1 MEARVVEKQGV
12 NVTLSV
18 RVDAATVD
26 ATFERVLAQLSRTV
40 KVPGFRPGKA
50 PRGVLEK
57 RVGVEALAEEVRD
70 ALVEEAYP
78 QAVRELELYPIDAHF
93 HADGAV
99 RGQDFEFTVHADVY
113 PDITLPD
120 LEAIKLEAEPK
131 VVSDDDVRSAFEELR
146 RENATLV
153 PVDRPV
159 EATDWV
165 LVARLG
171 DDDEADESSTF
182 QVHMDRAGEELKS
195 QLIGKSMGDVV
206 TATFTDPAPEGE
218 EGTTTTQ
225 IRLKVLDVKGK
236 ELAATDEDLALQ
248 LGFATGEELAQRVRE
263 SLESDARRATLEA
276 RRDEVVEKLVA
287 GSTLDLPGS
296 LVRRRQRS
304 LLQDLAHD
312 LSHQGTTLERYVDRL
327 EQRGKREEFEAELKE
342 AAEKGVR
349 RDLVLERLMEVR
361 GTELS
366 DAEYRSALKRLADS
380 RSQDVGRLE
389 HELGED
395 YLANY
400 RFFLRRD
407 KALREFINELAGEPN
422 EPADEFDADEAAEAA
437 FISEDEAADHDHDHH
452 HHDHDH
458 DHDGHD
464 HHDHGHDHDHHH
476 H

>member
-1 MEARVVEKQGV
+1 MEAKVVEKQGV

-57 RVGVEALAEEVRD
+57 RVGAEALAEEVRD
-70 ALVEEAYP
+70 ALVEETYP

-120 LEAIKLEAEPK
+120 LKTVKLEAEPK
-131 VVSDDDVRSAFEELR
+131 VVSDDDVRAALEQLR

-153 PVDRPV
+153 PVERPV

-165 LVARLG
+165 LVARLDEG
-171 DDDEADESSTF
+171 DEADESSTF
-182 QVHMDRAGEELKS
+182 QVHMDRAGEELKG
-195 QLIGKSMGDVV
+195 QLVGKSMGDVL

-218 EGTTTTQ
+218 DGGTSTTQ

-236 ELAATDEDLALQ
+236 ELTASDDDLALQ
-248 LGFATGEELAQRVRE
+248 LGLADGAELTRRVRE
-263 SLESDARRATLEA
+263 SLETDARRATLEA
-276 RRDEVVEKLVA
+276 RRDEVVEKLVS
-287 GSTLDLPGS
+287 GSTLELPGS

-312 LSHQGTTLERYVDRL
+312 LGHQGTTLERYVDRL
-327 EQRGKREEFEAELKE
+327 EQRGKRDEFEAELKE

-361 GTELS
+361 GTEVS

-380 RSQDVGRLE
+380 RGQDVGRMRQ
-389 HELGED
+389 ELGEE

-400 RFFLRRD
+400 RFFLKRD

-422 EPADEFDADEAAEAA
+422 EALDETDADEAAEAA
-437 FISEDEAADHDHDHH
+437 ALSEDEAADHDHDHGHDH

-458 DHDGHD
+458 
-464 HHDHGHDHDHHH
+464 HHR
-476 H
+476 

>member
-248 LGFATGEELAQRVRE
+248 LGFATGEELTQRVRE

-366 DAEYRSALKRLADS
+366 DAEYRSAL
-380 RSQDVGRLE
+380 
-389 HELGED
+389 
-395 YLANY
+395 
-400 RFFLRRD
+400 
-407 KALREFINELAGEPN
+407 
-422 EPADEFDADEAAEAA
+422 
-437 FISEDEAADHDHDHH
+437 
-452 HHDHDH
+452 
-458 DHDGHD
+458 
-464 HHDHGHDHDHHH
+464 
-476 H
+476 

>member
-1 MEARVVEKQGV
+1 MEAKVVEKQGA

-57 RVGVEALAEEVRD
+57 RVGAEALAEEVRD
-70 ALVEEAYP
+70 ALVEETYP

-120 LEAIKLEAEPK
+120 LETVKLEAEPK
-131 VVSDDDVRSAFEELR
+131 VVSDDDVRAALEQLR

-153 PVDRPV
+153 PVERPV

-165 LVARLG
+165 LVARLDEG
-171 DDDEADESSTF
+171 DEADESSTF
-182 QVHMDRAGEELKS
+182 QVHMDRAGEELKG
-195 QLIGKSMGDVV
+195 QLVGKSMGDVL

-218 EGTTTTQ
+218 DGGTSTTQ

-236 ELAATDEDLALQ
+236 ELTASDDDLALQ
-248 LGFATGEELAQRVRE
+248 LGLADGAELTRRVRE
-263 SLESDARRATLEA
+263 SLETDARRATLEA
-276 RRDEVVEKLVA
+276 RRDEVVEKLVS
-287 GSTLDLPGS
+287 GSTLELPGS

-312 LSHQGTTLERYVDRL
+312 LGHQGTTLERYVDRL
-327 EQRGKREEFEAELKE
+327 EQRGKRDEFEAELKE

-361 GTELS
+361 GTEVS

-380 RSQDVGRLE
+380 RGQDVGRMRQ
-389 HELGED
+389 ELGEE

-400 RFFLRRD
+400 RFFLKRD

-422 EPADEFDADEAAEAA
+422 EALDETDADEAAEAA
-437 FISEDEAADHDHDHH
+437 ALSEDEAADHDHDH
-452 HHDHDH
+452 
-458 DHDGHD
+458 GHD
-464 HHDHGHDHDHHH
+464 HHRDHDHHH
-476 H
+476 R

>member
-1 MEARVVEKQGV
+1 MEAKVVEKQGA

-57 RVGVEALAEEVRD
+57 RVGAEALAEEVRD
-70 ALVEEAYP
+70 ALVEETYP

-120 LEAIKLEAEPK
+120 LETVKLEAEPK
-131 VVSDDDVRSAFEELR
+131 VVSDDDVRAALEQLR

-153 PVDRPV
+153 PVERPV

-165 LVARLG
+165 LVARLDEG
-171 DDDEADESSTF
+171 DEADESSTF
-182 QVHMDRAGEELKS
+182 QVHMDRAGEELKG
-195 QLIGKSMGDVV
+195 QLVGKSMGDVL

-218 EGTTTTQ
+218 DGGTSTTQ

-236 ELAATDEDLALQ
+236 ELTASDDDLALQ
-248 LGFATGEELAQRVRE
+248 LGLADGAELTRRVRE
-263 SLESDARRATLEA
+263 SLETDARRATLEA
-276 RRDEVVEKLVA
+276 RRDEVVEKLVS
-287 GSTLDLPGS
+287 GSTLELPGS

-312 LSHQGTTLERYVDRL
+312 LGHQGTTLERYVDRL
-327 EQRGKREEFEAELKE
+327 EQRGKRDEFEAELKE

-361 GTELS
+361 GTEVS

-380 RSQDVGRLE
+380 RGQDVGRMRQ
-389 HELGED
+389 ELGEE

-400 RFFLRRD
+400 RFFLKRD

-422 EPADEFDADEAAEAA
+422 EALDETDADEAAEAA
-437 FISEDEAADHDHDHH
+437 ALSEDEAADHDHDH
-452 HHDHDH
+452 
-458 DHDGHD
+458 
-464 HHDHGHDHDHHH
+464 
-476 H
+476 

>member
-1 MEARVVEKQGV
+1 MEAKVVEKQGA

-57 RVGVEALAEEVRD
+57 RVGAEALAEEVRD
-70 ALVEEAYP
+70 ALVEETYP

-120 LEAIKLEAEPK
+120 LETVKLEAEPK
-131 VVSDDDVRSAFEELR
+131 VVSDDDVRAALEQLR

-153 PVDRPV
+153 PVERPV

-165 LVARLG
+165 LVARLDEG
-171 DDDEADESSTF
+171 DEADESSTF
-182 QVHMDRAGEELKS
+182 QVHMDRAGEELKG
-195 QLIGKSMGDVV
+195 QLVGKSMGDVL

-218 EGTTTTQ
+218 DGGTSTTQ

-236 ELAATDEDLALQ
+236 ELTASDDDLALQ
-248 LGFATGEELAQRVRE
+248 LGLADGAELTRRVRE
-263 SLESDARRATLEA
+263 SLETDARRATLEA
-276 RRDEVVEKLVA
+276 RRDEVVEKLVS
-287 GSTLDLPGS
+287 GSTLELPGS

-312 LSHQGTTLERYVDRL
+312 LGHQGTTLERYVDRL
-327 EQRGKREEFEAELKE
+327 EQRGKRDEFEAELKE

-361 GTELS
+361 GTEVS

-380 RSQDVGRLE
+380 RGQDVGRMRQ
-389 HELGED
+389 ELGEE

-400 RFFLRRD
+400 RFFLKRD

-422 EPADEFDADEAAEAA
+422 EALDETDADEAAEAA
-437 FISEDEAADHDHDHH
+437 ALSEDEAADHDHDHGHDH

-458 DHDGHD
+458 
-464 HHDHGHDHDHHH
+464 HHR
-476 H
+476 

>member
-1 MEARVVEKQGV
+1 MEAKVVEKQGA

-57 RVGVEALAEEVRD
+57 RVGAEALAEEVRD
-70 ALVEEAYP
+70 ALVEETYP

-120 LEAIKLEAEPK
+120 LETVKLEAEPK
-131 VVSDDDVRSAFEELR
+131 VVSDDDVRAALEQLR

-153 PVDRPV
+153 PVERPV

-165 LVARLG
+165 LVARLDEG
-171 DDDEADESSTF
+171 DEADESSTF
-182 QVHMDRAGEELKS
+182 QVHMDRAGEELKG
-195 QLIGKSMGDVV
+195 QLVGKSMGDVL

-218 EGTTTTQ
+218 DGGTSTTQ

-236 ELAATDEDLALQ
+236 ELTASDDDLALQ
-248 LGFATGEELAQRVRE
+248 LGLADGAELTRRVRE
-263 SLESDARRATLEA
+263 SLETDARRATLEA
-276 RRDEVVEKLVA
+276 RRDEVVEKLVS
-287 GSTLDLPGS
+287 GSTLELPGS

-312 LSHQGTTLERYVDRL
+312 LGHQGTTLERYVDRL
-327 EQRGKREEFEAELKE
+327 EQRGKRDEFEAELKE

-361 GTELS
+361 GTEVS

-380 RSQDVGRLE
+380 RGQDVGRMRQ
-389 HELGED
+389 ELGEE

-400 RFFLRRD
+400 RFFLKRD

-422 EPADEFDADEAAEAA
+422 EALDETDADEAAEAA
-437 FISEDEAADHDHDHH
+437 ALSEDEAADHDHDH
-452 HHDHDH
+452 
-458 DHDGHD
+458 GHD
-464 HHDHGHDHDHHH
+464 HHHDHDHHH

>member
-1 MEARVVEKQGV
+1 M
-12 NVTLSV
+12 

-57 RVGVEALAEEVRD
+57 RVGAEALAEEVRD
-70 ALVEEAYP
+70 ALVEETYP

-120 LEAIKLEAEPK
+120 LETVKLEAEPK
-131 VVSDDDVRSAFEELR
+131 VVSDDDVRAALEQLR

-153 PVDRPV
+153 PVERPV

-165 LVARLG
+165 LVARLDEG
-171 DDDEADESSTF
+171 DEADESSTF
-182 QVHMDRAGEELKS
+182 QVHMDRAGEELKG
-195 QLIGKSMGDVV
+195 QLVGKSMGDVL

-218 EGTTTTQ
+218 DGGTSTTQ

-236 ELAATDEDLALQ
+236 ELTASDDDLALQ
-248 LGFATGEELAQRVRE
+248 LGLADGAELTRRVRE
-263 SLESDARRATLEA
+263 SLETDARRATLEA
-276 RRDEVVEKLVA
+276 RRDEVVEKLVS
-287 GSTLDLPGS
+287 GSTLELPGS

-312 LSHQGTTLERYVDRL
+312 LGHQGTTLERYVDRL
-327 EQRGKREEFEAELKE
+327 EQRGKRDEFEAELKE

-361 GTELS
+361 GTEVS

-380 RSQDVGRLE
+380 RGQDVGRMRQ
-389 HELGED
+389 ELGEE

-400 RFFLRRD
+400 RFFLKRD

-422 EPADEFDADEAAEAA
+422 EALDETDADEAAEAA
-437 FISEDEAADHDHDHH
+437 ALSEDEAADHDHDHGHDH

-458 DHDGHD
+458 
-464 HHDHGHDHDHHH
+464 HHR
-476 H
+476 

>member
-1 MEARVVEKQGV
+1 MEAKVVEKQGA

-57 RVGVEALAEEVRD
+57 RVGAEALAEEVRD
-70 ALVEEAYP
+70 ALVEETYP

-120 LEAIKLEAEPK
+120 LKTVKLEAEPK
-131 VVSDDDVRSAFEELR
+131 VVSDDDVRAALEQLR

-153 PVDRPV
+153 PVERPV

-165 LVARLG
+165 LVARLDEG
-171 DDDEADESSTF
+171 DEADESSTF
-182 QVHMDRAGEELKS
+182 QVHMDRAGEELKG
-195 QLIGKSMGDVV
+195 QLVGKSMGDVL

-218 EGTTTTQ
+218 DGGTSTTQ

-236 ELAATDEDLALQ
+236 ELTASDDDLALQ
-248 LGFATGEELAQRVRE
+248 LGLADGAELTRRVRE
-263 SLESDARRATLEA
+263 SLETDARRATLEA
-276 RRDEVVEKLVA
+276 RRDEVVEKLVS
-287 GSTLDLPGS
+287 GSTLELPGS

-312 LSHQGTTLERYVDRL
+312 LGHQGTTLERYVDRL
-327 EQRGKREEFEAELKE
+327 EQRGKRDEFEAELKE

-361 GTELS
+361 GTEVS

-380 RSQDVGRLE
+380 RGQDVGRMRQ
-389 HELGED
+389 ELGEE

-400 RFFLRRD
+400 RFFLKRD

-422 EPADEFDADEAAEAA
+422 EALDETDADEAAEAA
-437 FISEDEAADHDHDHH
+437 ALSEDEAADHDHDHGHDH

-458 DHDGHD
+458 
-464 HHDHGHDHDHHH
+464 HHR
-476 H
+476 

>member
-1 MEARVVEKQGV
+1 MEAKVVEKQGV

-18 RVDAATVD
+18 SVDAATVD
-26 ATFERVLAQLSRTV
+26 ATFERVLTQLARTV

-57 RVGVEALAEEVRD
+57 RVGAEALAEEVRD
-70 ALVEEAYP
+70 ALVEDAYP

-93 HADGAV
+93 HAEGAV

-120 LEAIKLEAEPK
+120 LETLKLEAEPK
-131 VVSDDDVRSAFEELR
+131 AVSDDDVRADLEQLR

-153 PVDRPV
+153 PVERPV

-165 LVARLG
+165 LVARLDEG
-171 DDDEADESSTF
+171 DEADESSTF
-182 QVHMDRAGEELKS
+182 QVHMDRAGEELKG
-195 QLIGKSMGDVV
+195 QLLGKSMGDVLA
-206 TATFTDPAPEGE
+206 ATFTDPAPEGE
-218 EGTTTTQ
+218 DGGTSTTQ

-236 ELAATDEDLALQ
+236 ELTASDDELALQ
-248 LGFATGEELAQRVRE
+248 LGLTDGAELTRRVRE
-263 SLESDARRATLEA
+263 SLETDARRATVEA

-287 GSTLDLPGS
+287 GSTLELPGS

-312 LSHQGTTLERYVDRL
+312 LGHQGTTLERYVDRL

-361 GTELS
+361 GTDVS
-366 DAEYRSALKRLADS
+366 DAEYRSALRRLADS
-380 RSQDVGRLE
+380 RGQDVGRMQQ
-389 HELGED
+389 ELGEE

-400 RFFLRRD
+400 RFFLKRD
-407 KALREFINELAGEPN
+407 KALREFISELAGEPH
-422 EPADEFDADEAAEAA
+422 EALDEVDADEAAEAA
-437 FISEDEAADHDHDHH
+437 ALSEDEAADHEHDHE
-452 HHDHDH
+452 HDHA
-458 DHDGHD
+458 HD
-464 HHDHGHDHDHHH
+464 HHDPQHH
-476 H
+476 